1 MAAWQPPVTQV
12 LSATA
17 TGAHCPIPRVAKV
30 VAEAKP
36 DQELLLFMYGMKQGL
51 RPWRQ
56 PASGKLQ
63 VKKLKTSR
71 VGTDVLAFNLKLIA
85 KLAALHNV

>member
-1 MAAWQPPVTQV
+1 MKREVARSVFLLGSLVVASVAMAAWQPPVTQV

-51 RPWRQ
+51 RP
-56 PASGKLQ
+56 
-63 VKKLKTSR
+63 
-71 VGTDVLAFNLKLIA
+71 
-85 KLAALHNV
+85 